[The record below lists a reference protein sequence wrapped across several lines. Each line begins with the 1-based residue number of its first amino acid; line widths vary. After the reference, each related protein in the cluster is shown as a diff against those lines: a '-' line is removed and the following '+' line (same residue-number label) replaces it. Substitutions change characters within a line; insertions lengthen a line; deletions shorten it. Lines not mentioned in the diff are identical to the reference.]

1 MEKSEPIQRSK
12 WFPDYDIPIFTQ
24 ERDYLYNLIPVIK
37 ITEDNVV

>member
-1 MEKSEPIQRSK
+1 MEKGEPIQRSK
-12 WFPDYDIPIFTQ
+12 WLPDYDIPIFTQ